1 MSINRVESRWKCKNA
16 VWRLFACYDDNF
28 IVESIKWLKMQN
40 TALERVY
47 LKRREDFK
55 SEFRRSIMLN
65 IQHYCVMI
73 SLPHS
78 GKG

>member
-1 MSINRVESRWKCKNA
+1 MPSGGFLCVMTII
-16 VWRLFACYDDNF
+16 F
-28 IVESIKWLKMQN
+28 IVESIKWLKTEN